1 MSQPP
6 TVTYAKLKTPKAA
19 AIAGIAFSILLITFF
34 WLLRLSIPADPMETG
49 EWIATSGSR
58 VAFALNLVPFCGIAF
73 LWFVGVIRDRLG
85 QLEDRFFSTVFF
97 GSALL
102 FLAMLFAAAAAI
114 GAIVLIAA
122 LQESELMNS
131 PTFRLARAFAFIIMN
146 VYAIK
151 MAAVFMI
158 SGSTIA
164 FYTTFVPRWIA
175 YLGYGMAS
183 VLLVGSYYIAWG
195 FFVLPVWVLLTS
207 VYILID
213 NFRQAPETGG

>member
-1 MSQPP
+1 MSQSPI
-6 TVTYAKLKTPKAA
+6 VTYAKLKTPKAA

-34 WLLRLSIPADPMETG
+34 WLLRLSIPADPMESG
-49 EWIATSGSR
+49 EWIATSSAR
-58 VAFALNLVPFCGIAF
+58 VAFALNLVPFCGVAF
-73 LWFVGVIRDRLG
+73 LWFIGVIRDRLG
-85 QLEDRFFSTVFF
+85 QLEDRFFATVFF
-97 GSALL
+97 GSGLL
-102 FLAMLFAAAAAI
+102 FLALLFTAAAAI

-131 PTFRLARAFAFIIMN
+131 PTFRLARAFAYIIMN

-158 SGSTIA
+158 STSTVA

-175 YLGYGMAS
+175 YLGYGMAA
-183 VLLVGSYYIAWG
+183 VLLVGSSYIAWG

-207 VYILID
+207 IYILID
-213 NFRQAPETGG
+213 NFRQAPETAG